1 MARTLDMKFIRYLNL
16 FERVTK
22 VRTQHC
28 FFYNFTIVF
37 LVPRSQVA
45 RAIGEGGRNIKKLSQ
60 ILEKKVKIISIP
72 LGKEDMHRFV
82 LDIIY
87 PVRFK
92 NIEVKDNGVL
102 ISAGMQSRASLIGR
116 NKRRLNE
123 MREILEQYFGIK
135 EVRIA

>member
-123 MREILEQYFGIK
+123 MREILDQYFGIK
-135 EVRIA
+135 EIRIA

>member
-135 EVRIA
+135 EIRIA

>member
-123 MREILEQYFGIK
+123 MREILEQYFGVK